1 MRFAILFLAS
11 SSIAGVIEAVLVAQ
25 PTRHADALSEVRHFL
40 GLVSQATASTAA
52 DEELGADASLSS
64 GSDGSEPRT
73 LDDYCSGKVDEQ
85 ALQEDQRVEANWRG
99 FGIFYPG
106 KVVHSGAHSVTVAYD
121 DGFDEKVKDKNRDDL
136 FSRVLPLPGDEKVA
150 SSSTPHPE
158 DAACELN
165 EMVKDVTEKVS
176 ESADDI
182 DAWIENKKK
191 EHSQQPAQG
200 DAHKE
205 EAVPKVVV
213 PSVASPAPAVAVS
226 DEQAEK
232 LETLTG
238 ELTDLD
244 ARIAAARDRLS
255 DNTLKLQN
263 EASDGDAGEVTGID
277 ALIASYQRR
286 VDDRRRVLADLENRI
301 LAQESALARAS
312 EESALSLEE
321 IDKKIEAIDK
331 DMVLLRKKRD
341 ALEFDERLDDELRV
355 AVDNLLAEG
364 DALHNKYRTLRDAEE
379 KAKKAREMAS
389 ARKQDRGG
397 GQQPEASVEV
407 SEGTS
412 KRSQIESET
421 PGALERDAKSAE
433 DLVRAAEAADQ
444 EVFSAAQEVGKKLNA
459 VTESTRDL
467 DTNVHPH
474 GRKWWRYRYEHAY
487 IEAVLMVI
495 VCVFLYFWESVARGI
510 RWKVMQFA
518 TVEEMH
524 VATDGGMF
532 VMLLKCFSI
541 ETFACLMTFMTIWVL
556 SLLNAWDLFPMFFH
570 SDKMLRVPH
579 QGAEYRRLA
588 VDICM
593 LLFCAIML
601 YFALA
606 YSVVLASTR
615 QMEVWQTHEVAV
627 QEEIGKRKLER
638 KFSTSSGTGHVGS
651 EKGDYELMRAFF
663 IRSAANDAVLV
674 EALRDT
680 ELSVGQDF
688 PFWLY
693 LRMNVRSCV
702 DSFFKFGSKVWVPV
716 IVTFLFLSVLHSTF
730 HVGYIRVMSFF
741 TIVMITL
748 FVLMGGVVHQIADHL
763 QGNNEISED
772 LTPSW
777 FAKAEWAM
785 GFVLNYVV
793 FFICWCAARFLCQP
807 WMWTLHFWPV
817 LGLSLLLIA
826 FCATFHLLFAETIPS
841 FAAVMAMPPFMDN
854 ENAEI
859 AKQILSDETILKHV

>member
-1 MRFAILFLAS
+1 MAFVT
-11 SSIAGVIEAVLVAQ
+11 IAGLIEAVLVAQ
-25 PTRHADALSEVRHFL
+25 PTRDADALSQVRHFM
-40 GLVSQATASTAA
+40 GLVSQATASTAS
-52 DEELGADASLSS
+52 DEELGADASLSPA
-64 GSDGSEPRT
+64 GDGSEPRT

-121 DGFDEKVKDKNRDDL
+121 DGFDEKVKDKNRDDV

-150 SSSTPHPE
+150 SSGTPHPE

-165 EMVKDVTEKVS
+165 DMVKDVKEKVS

-191 EHSQQPAQG
+191 ERSQQPAQG

-205 EAVPKVVV
+205 EAAPKVVV
-213 PSVASPAPAVAVS
+213 PSVASPAPAPAVAVS

-232 LETLTG
+232 LETLKG

-301 LAQESALARAS
+301 LAQEAALAHAS

-331 DMVLLRKKRD
+331 DVVLLRKKRD

-364 DALHNKYRTLRDAEE
+364 EALHNKYRTLRNAEE
-379 KAKKAREMAS
+379 KAKEAREMAI
-389 ARKQDRGG
+389 ARKQDSGG

-412 KRSQIESET
+412 KRSQDGSET
-421 PGALERDAKSAE
+421 PDALERDAKSAE
-433 DLVRAAEAADQ
+433 DLARAAEAADQ
-444 EVFSAAQEVGKKLNA
+444 EVFTAAQEVGKKLKA
-459 VTESTRDL
+459 VRESTRDV
-467 DTNVHPH
+467 DTKVHPH
-474 GRKWWRYRYEHAY
+474 GSKWWRYRYEHAY

-532 VMLLKCFSI
+532 VKLLRCFSI

-556 SLLNAWDLFPMFFH
+556 SLLNAWDLFPLFFH
-570 SDKMLRVPH
+570 SDKTLRVPH

-588 VDICM
+588 VDVCM
-593 LLFCAIML
+593 LLFCAIIL

-627 QEEIGKRKLER
+627 QEEIEKRQFER
-638 KFSTSSGTGHVGS
+638 KFSKTLTTGHVGS

-663 IRSAANDAVLV
+663 IRSAANDVVLV

-716 IVTFLFLSVLHSTF
+716 IATFLFLTVLHSTL

-748 FVLMGGVVHQIADHL
+748 FVVMGAVVHRIAHHIKGDS
-763 QGNNEISED
+763 ETDED

-777 FAKAEWAM
+777 FAQAGWAM

-817 LGLSLLLIA
+817 LGLSLLLIV

-841 FAAVMAMPPFMDN
+841 FAAVMAMSPFMDK

-859 AKQILSDETILKHV
+859 AKQILSEETILKHV